1 MLIPA
6 KRIKKYGYRIAMSR
20 LDSFIFRMTAQREI
34 LNHLSSRLGQL
45 DGPVLELG
53 LGNGRT
59 FDHLREIFPDRRI
72 IVFDRAVGAHKT
84 SVPEP
89 ENMVVGEIRE
99 TAQKFIGVNA
109 ALVHV
114 DIGTGYDDKDAI
126 TLTWLPQLMAGLVGP
141 NGYAVSGLELKHAQL
156 EALPLPPSVGEGRYF
171 LYRRVE

>member
-1 MLIPA
+1 
-6 KRIKKYGYRIAMSR
+6 MSR
-20 LDSFIFRMTAQREI
+20 LDSFISRMTAQREI
-34 LNHLSSRLGQL
+34 LNHLRGRLDRLG
-45 DGPVLELG
+45 GPVLELG

-59 FDHLREIFPDRRI
+59 FDHLRECFPDRRI

-99 TAQKFIGVNA
+99 TARKFIGINA
-109 ALVHV
+109 ALAHV

-126 TLTWLPQLMAGLVGP
+126 TLTWLPQLMAGLVAP
-141 NGYAVSGLELKHAQL
+141 HGYAVSGLELRHPQL
-156 EALPLPPSVGEGRYF
+156 EALPVLPGVEEGRYF

>member
-1 MLIPA
+1 M
-6 KRIKKYGYRIAMSR
+6 
-20 LDSFIFRMTAQREI
+20 
-34 LNHLSSRLGQL
+34 
-45 DGPVLELG
+45 LELG

-59 FDHLREIFPDRRI
+59 FDHLRECFPERRI

-99 TAQKFIGVNA
+99 TAQKFIGINA
-109 ALVHV
+109 ALAHV

-126 TLTWLPQLMAGLVGP
+126 TLTWLPQLMAGLVAP
-141 NGYAVSGLELKHAQL
+141 DGYAVSGLELQHPQL
-156 EALPLPPSVGEGRYF
+156 EALPLLPGVVKGRYF